1 MQGIPRL
8 PRAGEKIKLL
18 YAAFTSGEPSI
29 FGELLSQARDDWSGC
44 GYDYL
49 SVGFCDNHACSSVAA
64 TSAAQRLASTL
75 YIVYWA
81 ENEILLPQLTRPAHP
96 EIATL

>member
-1 MQGIPRL
+1 
-8 PRAGEKIKLL
+8 
-18 YAAFTSGEPSI
+18 
-29 FGELLSQARDDWSGC
+29 LSQACDDWSGR

-49 SVGFCDNHACSSVAA
+49 SVGFCDDHACSSVAA
-64 TSAAQRLASTL
+64 NSAVQRLASTL

-81 ENEILLPQLTRPAHP
+81 ENAVSLPQLNRPVHA

>member
-1 MQGIPRL
+1 M
-8 PRAGEKIKLL
+8 L

-29 FGELLSQARDDWSGC
+29 FAELLSRACDDWSSC

-49 SVGFCDNHACSSVAA
+49 SVGFCDDHTCSSVAA
-64 TSAAQRLASTL
+64 NSAARRLASTL
-75 YIVYWA
+75 YIVSWA
-81 ENEILLPQLTRPAHP
+81 ENEVLLPQLERPVHV